1 MGASWNRIAYIQ
13 AITLTLT
20 LPYPTLPSN
29 RGAQKKFIPSLGYFG
44 LALYICFALIKI

>member
-1 MGASWNRIAYIQ
+1 MNGRLLESYIQ

-20 LPYPTLPSN
+20 LPYQVIVAPK
-29 RGAQKKFIPSLGYFG
+29 KKFIPSLGYFG